1 MVVQNYLKNFNS
13 RPSAR
18 GDPIRTHVQRS
29 GFVFQFT
36 PLREGRRLPHHWHSQ
51 RGNIS
56 IHAPPRG
63 ATHACAFV
71 LPHKLISIHAPPRG
85 ATWRW
90 SIAGRADSISIHAPP
105 RGATGRS
112 GGVLHD
118 HQRHFNSRPSARGD
132 ITHVFCAA
140 ILAISIHAPPRGA
153 TRQHAG
159 GTKACANFN
168 SRPSAR
174 GDTR

>member
-1 MVVQNYLKNFNS
+1 MYFAPQS
-13 RPSAR
+13 S
-18 GDPIRTHVQRS
+18 Q
-29 GFVFQFT
+29 FQFT
-36 PLREGRRLPHHWHSQ
+36 PLREGRRVNTPEERKRVQ
-51 RGNIS
+51 IS

-63 ATHACAFV
+63 ATQGEVRHDRAVC
-71 LPHKLISIHAPPRG
+71 ISIHAPPRG